1 MIEMLSRWKPGE
13 VIAGLA
19 VILGCLT
26 AIVWGVAIFWCW
38 ARRTEV
44 RANLMRD
51 FLQRGL
57 AVEEIERLLRVQH
70 DPTPAAKL
78 VNERELEANLA
89 SLLVQ
94 YEVSA
99 ATIEQVVRVYQGTD
113 PATKKAVYDAIE
125 EMLESGAG
133 EDQLLTA
140 IRTLCLRHERAPVL
154 PMMG

>member
-70 DPTPAAKL
+70 DPTPAGKL
-78 VNERELEANLA
+78 